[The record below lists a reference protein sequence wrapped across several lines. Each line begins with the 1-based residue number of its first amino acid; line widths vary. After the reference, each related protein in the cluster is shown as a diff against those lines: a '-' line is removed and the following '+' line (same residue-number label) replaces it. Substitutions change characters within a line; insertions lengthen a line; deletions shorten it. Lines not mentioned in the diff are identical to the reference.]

1 MRRFGFKK
9 RPPPSTIPAEK
20 RIGLDRRKRPTPIFS
35 RYTFFGRRGAVRRE
49 EDRSRY
55 VYVDRYS
62 VWLFLLI
69 LAIVVLGTADAFL
82 TLYHVHVHNAV
93 EANPIMR
100 YFLGK
105 GPNIFFNIKY
115 ILTAVC
121 LMVLCLH
128 KNLAVVRIL
137 LVLILVMY
145 LLITINHVYLLL
157 MVS

>member
-1 MRRFGFKK
+1 
-9 RPPPSTIPAEK
+9 
-20 RIGLDRRKRPTPIFS
+20 
-35 RYTFFGRRGAVRRE
+35 
-49 EDRSRY
+49 